1 MEALSYLNIARNYQN
16 EFWKMNVTTKLI
28 YVVVILQEKKASP
41 FNIKRSVNTTHVHT
55 LQERYRPTEDENI
68 DFSA

>member
-1 MEALSYLNIARNYQN
+1 
-16 EFWKMNVTTKLI
+16 MNVTTKLI
-28 YVVVILQEKKASP
+28 YVVVILQEKKVSP
-41 FNIKRSVNTTHVHT
+41 FNIKRSVNTTHVHA

>member
-1 MEALSYLNIARNYQN
+1 MLLSFY
-16 EFWKMNVTTKLI
+16 KK
-28 YVVVILQEKKASP
+28 KKASP